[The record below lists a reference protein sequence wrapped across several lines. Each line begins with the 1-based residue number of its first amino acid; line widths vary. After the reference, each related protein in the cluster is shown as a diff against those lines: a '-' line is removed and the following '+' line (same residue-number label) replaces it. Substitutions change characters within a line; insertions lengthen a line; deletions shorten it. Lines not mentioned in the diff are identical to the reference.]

1 MSAAYPPNVL
11 TRDDSFFGVC
21 QAIGDDFGFDP
32 TWLRVAFSVPVI
44 WSPTGVAIAYVALGS
59 VVLLSRLLFPNP
71 RRKKAAKPAEAQRAL
86 PAGENDTASVAEVL
100 AAAA

>member
-44 WSPTGVAIAYVALGS
+44 WSPTGVVIAYVALGT
-59 VVLLSRLLFPNP
+59 VVLLSRLLFPVP
-71 RRKKAAKPAEAQRAL
+71 RRKKAAKPAQTAL
-86 PAGENDTASVAEVL
+86 PEAGNDVAGSVADVL